1 MKLNLDCKDM
11 SRLIS
16 EGQDLTLPPAD
27 RARMR
32 LHLVICETCRNVNEQ
47 FDFLRRAMRQ
57 IDRDKEADEPPKQ
70 QS

>member
-1 MKLNLDCKDM
+1 MKLRLDCKDM

-16 EGQDLTLPPAD
+16 DGQDLTLPAAE

-32 LHLVICETCRNVNEQ
+32 LHLVLCETCRNVNLQ

-57 IDRDKEADEPPKQ
+57 IDRSVEADEPPKP
-70 QS
+70 